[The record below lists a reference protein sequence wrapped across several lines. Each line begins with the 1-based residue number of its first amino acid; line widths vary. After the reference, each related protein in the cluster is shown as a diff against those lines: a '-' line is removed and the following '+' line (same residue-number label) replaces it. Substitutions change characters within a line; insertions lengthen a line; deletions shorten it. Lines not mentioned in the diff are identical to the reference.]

1 MNNDGFTAG
10 MVFVVFFAALSW
22 ASWSLSAYRTE
33 GVVMKHCSLTG
44 TYVIDNDTV
53 LACRV
58 IKRNTDEAE
67 PSEPKEEEQSL

>member
-1 MNNDGFTAG
+1 MKSEDWIALVLLTLVIALMILGPRIEINK
-10 MVFVVFFAALSW
+10 VVN
-22 ASWSLSAYRTE
+22 
-33 GVVMKHCSLTG
+33 HCSLTG

-58 IKRNTDEAE
+58 IKRNTDEAK

>member
-1 MNNDGFTAG
+1 MSEFSGGFFLFFLAAVLVAG
-10 MVFVVFFAALSW
+10 AFFVGADV
-22 ASWSLSAYRTE
+22 TE
-33 GVVMKHCSLTG
+33 SRISRNCSLTG

-58 IKRNTDEAE
+58 IKRNTDEAK

>member
-1 MNNDGFTAG
+1 MSDKALLILAFI
-10 MVFVVFFAALSW
+10 FF
-22 ASWSLSAYRTE
+22 SAILISGYIDKQ
-33 GVVMKHCSLTG
+33 GVNTDTIVRNCSLTG

-58 IKRNTDEAE
+58 IKRNTDGAK

>member
-1 MNNDGFTAG
+1 MKEILVG
-10 MVFVVFFAALSW
+10 VFIGVALAAAVDMFS
-22 ASWSLSAYRTE
+22 SQFRVHHGTI
-33 GVVMKHCSLTG
+33 VRNCSLTG

-58 IKRNTDEAE
+58 IKRNTNEAK

>member
-1 MNNDGFTAG
+1 MKSEDWLALVLLT
-10 MVFVVFFAALSW
+10 FVIVLMILGPRVERSRIAN
-22 ASWSLSAYRTE
+22 
-33 GVVMKHCSLTG
+33 HCSLTG

-58 IKRNTDEAE
+58 IKRNTDGAK

>member
-10 MVFVVFFAALSW
+10 MVFVAFFAALCW

-33 GVVMKHCSLTG
+33 GVVMNHCSLTG

-58 IKRNTDEAE
+58 IKRNTDEAK